1 MEKRYTMRLVHR
13 SIPREFLEVLPE
25 GMKFIHHNGH
35 EFLVVEELTCPAG
48 HTLMSESVRIHGESS
63 IAIAIRRAGATSRL
77 FVDAFWGSHAKLY
90 DFLPEPGESL
100 ELAEAVCPACGVSL
114 LVTGSCSEE
123 GCDSAKRI
131 ELQLPRAGDRIS
143 VCARVGCPDHRLE
156 VGGVPKQVN
165 ELVNEINF
173 FGYGEDEQ
181 FNGI

>member
-1 MEKRYTMRLVHR
+1 MEKRYSMRLVHR

-25 GMKFIHHNGH
+25 GMKFIHQHDQ
-35 EFLVVEELTCPAG
+35 EFLVVEELACPAG
-48 HTLMSESVRIHGESS
+48 HSLMSESVRIHGEPS
-63 IAIAIRRAGATSRL
+63 IAIAIRRAGATNRL

-90 DFLPEPGESL
+90 DFMPEPGESL
-100 ELAEAVCPACGVSL
+100 ELAEAVCPECGVSL
-114 LVTGSCSEE
+114 VVAGSCSAQ
-123 GCDSAKRI
+123 GCSCTQRI
-131 ELQLPRAGDRIS
+131 ELLLPRAGDRIS

-156 VGGVPKQVN
+156 VGGVPTQVN